1 VTIKHQDKI
10 ETLHEKMQNCFQFT
24 NISMLDHGLMV
35 SEEYQKL
42 KQDLMLSLQGK
53 SSELE
58 KIGLYACSSSDTDS
72 DWIKALLQYQYD
84 ENLMQHYHLYHDC
97 GKPFCRELDEEN
109 RQHFPNHAMISMQ
122 IYREHFNCDITAR
135 LIEADMNFHTMNA
148 QQMQQWL
155 NENKEDKYFL
165 ASLYLSA
172 WAEILANSTMFG
184 GIESEGFKIK
194 RKKLIQHGKKLNLLL
209 LANVN

>member
-1 VTIKHQDKI
+1 MTIKHQDKI

-35 SEEYQKL
+35 SQEYQKL
-42 KQDLMLSLQGK
+42 KQNLMLALQGEC
-53 SSELE
+53 SELE
-58 KIGLYACSSSDTDS
+58 KTGLSTCVSSDKTS
-72 DWIKALLQYQYD
+72 EWIQALLHYQYD
-84 ENLMQHYHLYHDC
+84 ENLMHHYHVYHDC
-97 GKPFCRELDEEN
+97 GKPFCRQLDEDN
-109 RQHFPNHAMISMQ
+109 RQHFPNHAMVSMQ
-122 IYREHFNCDITAR
+122 IYQEYFNCDITAR

-155 NENKEDKYFL
+155 NENKENKHFL

-184 GIESEGFKIK
+184 GMESEGFKIK
-194 RKKLIQHGKKLNLLL
+194 RKRLIAHGKKLSLLL
-209 LANVN
+209 CAAG